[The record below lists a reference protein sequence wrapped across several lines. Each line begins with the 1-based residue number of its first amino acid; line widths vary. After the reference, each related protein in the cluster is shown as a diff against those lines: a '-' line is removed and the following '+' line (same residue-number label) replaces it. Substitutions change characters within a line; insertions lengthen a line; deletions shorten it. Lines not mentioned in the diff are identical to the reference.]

1 MQMGQTEAQ
10 RGHTAQFVDLRYLLD
25 NTLLKQVEGRTKKK
39 SDNQG
44 NYDNGG
50 LEIKGMFVCL
60 TLTSVA
66 SPCLMLLAQ
75 VHGSLFVSK

>member
-1 MQMGQTEAQ
+1 MGETEAE
-10 RGHTAQFVDLRYLLD
+10 RRHTAQFVDLRYLLD
-25 NTLLKQVEGRTKKK
+25 NTLSKRVKKE
-39 SDNQG
+39 SEHPG
-44 NYDNGG
+44 NYGHVALG
-50 LEIKGMFVCL
+50 LEGMLVRL